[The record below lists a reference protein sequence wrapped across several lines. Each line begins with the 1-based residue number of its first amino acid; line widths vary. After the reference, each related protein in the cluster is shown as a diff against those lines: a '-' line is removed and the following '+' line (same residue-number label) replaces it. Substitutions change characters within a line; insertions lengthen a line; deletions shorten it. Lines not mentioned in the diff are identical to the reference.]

1 MSDDSRAPSQ
11 NSLLFTLHCTAAAF
25 GTYFCMYAFRKPFA
39 VATYEGYE
47 LWGIDYKVVLIVM
60 QVLGYTLSK
69 FSGIKIISEMTPQRR
84 IGAILLFV
92 GIAELALV
100 LFGLIP
106 PPYNFVCLFLN
117 GLPLGLIWGLVFSF
131 LEGRRFTELLG
142 AGLCTSFILSSGAVK
157 SVGKELMDGYG
168 VPEFWMP
175 AVTGLV
181 FALPLIISVWLL
193 AKVPPPTNADQRLR
207 TARVP
212 MDKSQRRAF
221 FRQFALGIVVLVA
234 IYAALNAYRDFR
246 DNFAVEIW
254 TALGYD
260 DAPTIFT
267 LSEIPIAVITLVTI
281 AAMILIKDNRL
292 AFWISQATVLFGAG
306 LVGFATYGYESGV
319 VHPVVWFIA
328 VGLGMY
334 LPYIAFHVM
343 VFERLIAVSRR
354 ESNIGY
360 LMYVADAFG
369 YLGSVAVMLF
379 RDFGARELSWLDFF
393 VNSSYV
399 LSLGLAL
406 LTGISMAYFHRKLV
420 VHKVPSVTVA

>member
-1 MSDDSRAPSQ
+1 M
-11 NSLLFTLHCTAAAF
+11 
-25 GTYFCMYAFRKPFA
+25 
-39 VATYEGYE
+39 
-47 LWGIDYKVVLIVM
+47 
-60 QVLGYTLSK
+60 
-69 FSGIKIISEMTPQRR
+69 
-84 IGAILLFV
+84 

-142 AGLCTSFILSSGAVK
+142 AGLCTSFILSSGVVK
-157 SVGKELMDGYG
+157 SVGKGLMDGYG

-175 AVTGLV
+175 ALTGLV
-181 FALPLIISVWLL
+181 FALPLVVSVWLL
-193 AKVPPPTNADQRLR
+193 AKIPPPTSEDARLR

-212 MDKSQRRAF
+212 MDKRQRRAF
-221 FRQFALGIVVLVA
+221 FRQFALGIVILVTV
-234 IYAALNAYRDFR
+234 YAALNAYRDFR

-254 TALGYD
+254 AALGYD

-267 LSEIPIAVITLVTI
+267 LSEIPIAIITLVAI
-281 AAMILIKDNRL
+281 ASMILIKDNRL

-306 LVGFATYGYESGV
+306 LVGFATFGYESGV

-406 LTGISMAYFHRKLV
+406 LTGISMVYFHRKLM